1 MPITHEICVRMQ
13 RNAATGAAWCFLWPR
28 RAAWAIIG
36 PTFTRINLGRPF
48 FFRSLR
54 TALAHCDA
62 RAPEVKISGDNL
74 PSSLARQLQTIYLVS
89 GDEPLLV
96 NEAADAIRATAR
108 SQGFVERELHVIER
122 GFDWQG
128 LIAGSRS
135 LSLFAQ
141 RKIVEIRMAN
151 AAPGEQGADAI
162 VELAEQSSPDT
173 LVLII
178 AAKLDGR
185 TQSSRWVS
193 AVEKRGVLVQVWPID
208 LPRLPAWIRERLGR
222 HKLQADAAAA
232 SLLAERVEGNL
243 LAAHQEIEKLAL
255 LLPPGPITAETVVD
269 AVADSARFDVLQLG
283 EAAMRGQTAR
293 ALRIL
298 DGLRGED
305 VEPTLVLWAVNKD
318 LQWIARARNLM
329 RRGQSAESAM
339 NTLYVWR
346 PRQAAMGQA
355 LSRTNGHTLRNLLL
369 DAERVDRTIKGVE
382 KGDPWLALERLVARL
397 AGVKV
402 ATVA

>member
-1 MPITHEICVRMQ
+1 M
-13 RNAATGAAWCFLWPR
+13 
-28 RAAWAIIG
+28 
-36 PTFTRINLGRPF
+36 
-48 FFRSLR
+48 
-54 TALAHCDA
+54 
-62 RAPEVKISGDNL
+62 KISGDNL
-74 PSSLARQLQTIYLVS
+74 AASLARQLQTIYLVS

-108 SQGFVERELHVIER
+108 KQGFEERELHVVER

-128 LIAGSRS
+128 LIANSRS
-135 LSLFAQ
+135 MSLFAQ

-162 VELAEQSSPDT
+162 VELAGEPSPDT

-178 AAKLDGR
+178 TAKLDGR

-193 AVEKRGVLVQVWPID
+193 AVEKNGVLVQVWPID

-222 HKLQADAAAA
+222 HKLQADPAAA

-255 LLPPGPITAETVVD
+255 LLPPGPISAETVLD

-298 DGLRGED
+298 EGLRGED

-318 LQWIARARNLM
+318 LQWIARARGLM

-339 NTLYVWR
+339 NALYVWR
-346 PRQAAMGQA
+346 PRQNAMGQA
-355 LSRTNGHTLRNLLL
+355 LSRMNGHTLRNLLL

>member
-1 MPITHEICVRMQ
+1 M
-13 RNAATGAAWCFLWPR
+13 
-28 RAAWAIIG
+28 
-36 PTFTRINLGRPF
+36 
-48 FFRSLR
+48 
-54 TALAHCDA
+54 
-62 RAPEVKISGDNL
+62 KISGDNL
-74 PSSLARQLQTIYLVS
+74 AASLARQLQTIYLVS

-108 SQGFVERELHVIER
+108 KQGFEERELHVVER

-128 LIAGSRS
+128 LIANSRS
-135 LSLFAQ
+135 MSLFAQ

-162 VELAEQSSPDT
+162 VELAGEPSPDT

-178 AAKLDGR
+178 TAKLDGR

-193 AVEKRGVLVQVWPID
+193 AVEKNGVLVQVWPID

-222 HKLQADAAAA
+222 HKLHADPAAA

-255 LLPPGPITAETVVD
+255 LLPPGPISAETVLD

-298 DGLRGED
+298 EGLRGED

-318 LQWIARARNLM
+318 LQWIARARGLM

-339 NTLYVWR
+339 NALYVWR
-346 PRQAAMGQA
+346 PRQNAMGQA
-355 LSRTNGHTLRNLLL
+355 LSRMNGHTLRNLLL

>member
-1 MPITHEICVRMQ
+1 VKLSGE
-13 RNAATGAAWCFLWPR
+13 NLAA
-28 RAAWAIIG
+28 
-36 PTFTRINLGRPF
+36 
-48 FFRSLR
+48 
-54 TALAHCDA
+54 
-62 RAPEVKISGDNL
+62 
-74 PSSLARQLQTIYLVS
+74 SLARQLQTIYLVS

-96 NEAADAIRATAR
+96 NEAADAIRAAAR
-108 SQGFVERELHVIER
+108 QQGFAERELHVVER

-128 LIAGSRS
+128 LLADSRAM
-135 LSLFAQ
+135 SLFAQ
-141 RKIVEIRMAN
+141 RKIIEIRMAN
-151 AAPGEQGADAI
+151 PTPGEQGADVI
-162 VELAEQSSPDT
+162 VELAEQPSPDN

-178 AAKLDGR
+178 TDKLDGR

-193 AVEKRGVLVQVWPID
+193 AVEKRGVLMQLWPID

-255 LLPPGPITAETVVD
+255 LLPPGPITAETIVD

-298 DGLRGED
+298 EGLRGEAVD
-305 VEPTLVLWAVNKD
+305 ATLVLWAVNKD
-318 LQWIARARNLM
+318 LQWIARARSLM

-346 PRQAAMGQA
+346 PRQAAMAQA
-355 LSRTNGHTLRNLLL
+355 LGRMNRHTLRNLIL
-369 DAERVDRTIKGVE
+369 DAERVDRSIKGVI
-382 KGDPWLALERLVARL
+382 KADPWLELERLVARL

-402 ATVA
+402 AAVA

>member
-1 MPITHEICVRMQ
+1 M
-13 RNAATGAAWCFLWPR
+13 
-28 RAAWAIIG
+28 
-36 PTFTRINLGRPF
+36 
-48 FFRSLR
+48 
-54 TALAHCDA
+54 
-62 RAPEVKISGDNL
+62 
-74 PSSLARQLQTIYLVS
+74 
-89 GDEPLLV
+89 
-96 NEAADAIRATAR
+96 
-108 SQGFVERELHVIER
+108 
-122 GFDWQG
+122 
-128 LIAGSRS
+128 
-135 LSLFAQ
+135 SLFAQ

-162 VELAEQSSPDT
+162 VELAGEPSPDT

-178 AAKLDGR
+178 TAKLDGR

-193 AVEKRGVLVQVWPID
+193 AVEKNGVLVQVWPID

-222 HKLQADAAAA
+222 HKLQADPAAA

-255 LLPPGPITAETVVD
+255 LLPPGPISAETVLD

-298 DGLRGED
+298 EGLRGED

-318 LQWIARARNLM
+318 LQWIARARGLM

-339 NTLYVWR
+339 NALYVWR
-346 PRQAAMGQA
+346 PRQNAMGQA
-355 LSRTNGHTLRNLLL
+355 LSRMNGHTLRNLLL

>member
-1 MPITHEICVRMQ
+1 MALSMASPGGLGHNRPNFHPDQ
-13 RNAATGAAWCFLWPR
+13 PWPTV
-28 RAAWAIIG
+28 
-36 PTFTRINLGRPF
+36 P
-48 FFRSLR
+48 FRSLR
-54 TALAHCDA
+54 IALAHRDA

-74 PSSLARQLQTIYLVS
+74 PSSLVRQLQTIYLVS

-96 NEAADAIRATAR
+96 NEAADAIRAKAR
-108 SQGFVERELHVIER
+108 SQGFVERELHIVER

-135 LSLFAQ
+135 LSLFAE

-151 AAPGEQGADAI
+151 AAPGEAGADAI

-178 AAKLDGR
+178 AAKLDSR

-222 HKLQADAAAA
+222 HKLQADGAAA

-243 LAAHQEIEKLAL
+243 LAAHQEVEKLAL

-329 RRGQSAESAM
+329 RKGQSAESAM

-355 LSRTNGHTLRNLLL
+355 LSRINGHTLRNLLL
-369 DAERVDRTIKGVE
+369 DAERVDRTIKGCE
-382 KGDPWLALERLVARL
+382 KGDPWLELERLVARL

>member
-1 MPITHEICVRMQ
+1 
-13 RNAATGAAWCFLWPR
+13 
-28 RAAWAIIG
+28 
-36 PTFTRINLGRPF
+36 
-48 FFRSLR
+48 
-54 TALAHCDA
+54 
-62 RAPEVKISGDNL
+62 VKISGDNL
-74 PSSLARQLQTIYLVS
+74 AASLARQLQTIYLVS

-96 NEAADAIRATAR
+96 NEAADAIRAAAR
-108 SQGFVERELHVIER
+108 KQGFEERELHVVER
-122 GFDWQG
+122 GFDWQE

-135 LSLFAQ
+135 MSLFAQ

-162 VELAEQSSPDT
+162 VELASQPSPDT

-178 AAKLDGR
+178 TAKLDGR
-185 TQSSRWVS
+185 TQGSRWVS
-193 AVEKRGVLVQVWPID
+193 AVEKNGVLVQVWPID

-222 HKLQADAAAA
+222 HKLQADPAAAA
-232 SLLAERVEGNL
+232 LLAERVEGNL

-255 LLPPGPITAETVVD
+255 LLPPGSISAETVLD
-269 AVADSARFDVLQLG
+269 AVADSARFDVLQVG

-298 DGLRGED
+298 EGLRGED

-318 LQWIARARNLM
+318 LQWIARARGLM

-339 NTLYVWR
+339 NALYVWR
-346 PRQAAMGQA
+346 PRQNAMGQA
-355 LSRTNGHTLRNLLL
+355 LSRMNGHTLRNLLL

>member
-1 MPITHEICVRMQ
+1 
-13 RNAATGAAWCFLWPR
+13 
-28 RAAWAIIG
+28 
-36 PTFTRINLGRPF
+36 
-48 FFRSLR
+48 
-54 TALAHCDA
+54 
-62 RAPEVKISGDNL
+62 VKISGDNL
-74 PSSLARQLQTIYLVS
+74 ASSLARQLQTIYLVS

-96 NEAADAIRATAR
+96 NEAADAIRASAR
-108 SQGFVERELHVIER
+108 QQGFVERELHVVER

-128 LIAGSRS
+128 LLADSRA

-141 RKIVEIRMAN
+141 RKIIEIRMAN
-151 AAPGEQGADAI
+151 PTPGEQGADVI
-162 VELAEQSSPDT
+162 VELAEQPSPDN

-178 AAKLDGR
+178 TGKLDGR

-193 AVEKRGVLVQVWPID
+193 AVEKRGVLMQLWPID

-232 SLLAERVEGNL
+232 ALLAERVEGNL

-255 LLPPGPITAETVVD
+255 LLPPGPITAETIVD

-298 DGLRGED
+298 EGLRGED
-305 VEPTLVLWAVNKD
+305 VDATLVLWAVNKD
-318 LQWIARARNLM
+318 LQWIARARSLM

-346 PRQAAMGQA
+346 PRQAAMSKA
-355 LSRTNGHTLRNLLL
+355 LSRMDGHTLRHLIL
-369 DAERVDRTIKGVE
+369 DAERIDRSIKGVV
-382 KGDPWLALERLVARL
+382 KADPWLELERLVARL

-402 ATVA
+402 AAVA

>member
-1 MPITHEICVRMQ
+1 
-13 RNAATGAAWCFLWPR
+13 
-28 RAAWAIIG
+28 
-36 PTFTRINLGRPF
+36 
-48 FFRSLR
+48 
-54 TALAHCDA
+54 
-62 RAPEVKISGDNL
+62 VKLSGDNL
-74 PSSLARQLQTIYLVS
+74 AASLARQLQTIYLVS

-96 NEAADAIRATAR
+96 NEAADAIRAAAR
-108 SQGFVERELHVIER
+108 KQGFVERELHVVER

-128 LIAGSRS
+128 LVADSRS
-135 LSLFAQ
+135 MSLFAQ
-141 RKIVEIRMAN
+141 RKIVEIRMAS
-151 AAPGEQGADAI
+151 AAPGEQGNDAI
-162 VELAEQSSPDT
+162 VELAEQPAADT
-173 LVLII
+173 LILII
-178 AAKLDGR
+178 APKLDGR
-185 TQSSRWVS
+185 TQGARWVS
-193 AVEKRGVLVQVWPID
+193 AIEKRGVLVQVWPID

-232 SLLAERVEGNL
+232 ALLAERVEGNL

-298 DGLRGED
+298 EGLRGED

-318 LQWIARARNLM
+318 LQWIARARGLM

-339 NTLYVWR
+339 NAIYVWR
-346 PRQAAMGQA
+346 PRQSAMAKA
-355 LSRTNGHTLRNLLL
+355 LGRMDRHTLRNLIL
-369 DAERVDRTIKGVE
+369 DAERIDRTIKGVV
-382 KGDPWLALERLVARL
+382 KGDPWLELERLVARL

-402 ATVA
+402 AAVA

>member
-1 MPITHEICVRMQ
+1 M
-13 RNAATGAAWCFLWPR
+13 
-28 RAAWAIIG
+28 
-36 PTFTRINLGRPF
+36 
-48 FFRSLR
+48 
-54 TALAHCDA
+54 
-62 RAPEVKISGDNL
+62 KISGDNL
-74 PSSLARQLQTIYLVS
+74 ASSLARQLQTIYLVS

-96 NEAADAIRATAR
+96 NEAADAIRAAAR
-108 SQGFVERELHVIER
+108 KQGFEERELHVVER

-135 LSLFAQ
+135 MSLFAQ

-162 VELAEQSSPDT
+162 VELADQPSPDT

-178 AAKLDGR
+178 TAKLDGR
-185 TQSSRWVS
+185 TQGSRWVS
-193 AVEKRGVLVQVWPID
+193 AAEKRGVLVQVWPVD

-222 HKLQADAAAA
+222 HKLQADSAAA

-255 LLPPGPITAETVVD
+255 LLPPGPITAETVLD
-269 AVADSARFDVLQLG
+269 TVADSARFDVLQLG

-298 DGLRGED
+298 EGLRGED

-318 LQWIARARNLM
+318 LQWIARARGLM

-339 NTLYVWR
+339 NALYVWR
-346 PRQAAMGQA
+346 PRQNAMGQA
-355 LSRTNGHTLRNLLL
+355 LSRMNGHTLRNLLL